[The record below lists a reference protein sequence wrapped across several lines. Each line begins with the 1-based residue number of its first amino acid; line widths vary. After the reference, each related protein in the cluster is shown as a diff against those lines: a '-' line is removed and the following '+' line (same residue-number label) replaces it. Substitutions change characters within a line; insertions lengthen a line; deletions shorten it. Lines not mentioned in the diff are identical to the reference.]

1 MKKFLFIY
9 YMFFTLN
16 NYFSFCFKD
25 INDACLSHVPTDE
38 NDCLGKKSDIGICC
52 YLGYKL
58 NGVLIQN
65 CNSVYNKAVF
75 LEDVEKKMK
84 DPNVK
89 ELKYNCDPDNS
100 VIDNG
105 ADIVL
110 DDKSTT
116 YLYYFNSI
124 SNSGSFSLTSK
135 QSSKYMTIFFL
146 SSSGANS
153 IDYVI
158 NNGKNQIQ
166 GYLYSY
172 NSMIIPKD
180 FYSGKKID
188 ISFVCTQKC
197 YFMLNIF
204 FNETSYFRSYLKTEF
219 NLVPEFYKMVNIT
232 FHGGQTNHDYFSYI
246 YSQKKSKELD
256 FIVDNKKVNIFNDE
270 FFNIKF
276 GEFSLDKDQN
286 ISLNIQS
293 ENNDVLTISCIANSL
308 SYDPEL
314 FLTDYTFMGY
324 LKNDSI
330 TYELLSDKNESQVYQ
345 IRITANKK
353 ISARF
358 EREEKIADEQNMV
371 IFQYN
376 TIKSPYSLTLRKYDP
391 FPIYRIQLLEVTDN
405 SKSDNW
411 IDPLILNVNSPDI
424 LAKDGVK
431 YYPLDISN
439 RKKNYRYIFTIKAN
453 TTSLNAYLTKCKTF
467 PDCVY
472 TISTI
477 KKIDKTK
484 ASRSDQT
491 FIIKAQ
497 EETFDVNDI
506 LLVECDDSKFCE
518 YNITVTEEYHKNG
531 INWVVILI
539 IFISFLVLLAVAYFF
554 YIHYFNKNKTVLIE
568 DIGNLVMN
576 ENKTNKDDTDTD
588 KTDNALT

>member
-1 MKKFLFIY
+1 
-9 YMFFTLN
+9 
-16 NYFSFCFKD
+16 
-25 INDACLSHVPTDE
+25 
-38 NDCLGKKSDIGICC
+38 
-52 YLGYKL
+52 
-58 NGVLIQN
+58 
-65 CNSVYNKAVF
+65 
-75 LEDVEKKMK
+75 
-84 DPNVK
+84 
-89 ELKYNCDPDNS
+89 
-100 VIDNG
+100 
-105 ADIVL
+105 
-110 DDKSTT
+110 
-116 YLYYFNSI
+116 
-124 SNSGSFSLTSK
+124 
-135 QSSKYMTIFFL
+135 
-146 SSSGANS
+146 
-153 IDYVI
+153 
-158 NNGKNQIQ
+158 
-166 GYLYSY
+166 
-172 NSMIIPKD
+172 
-180 FYSGKKID
+180 
-188 ISFVCTQKC
+188 
-197 YFMLNIF
+197 
-204 FNETSYFRSYLKTEF
+204 
-219 NLVPEFYKMVNIT
+219 MVNIT
-232 FHGGQTNHDYFSYI
+232 FNGGQSNHNYFSYI

-376 TIKSPYSLTLRKYDP
+376 TTKSPYYLTLKKLDN

-439 RKKNYRYIFTIKAN
+439 YKKNYRYIFTIKAN
-453 TTSLNAYLTKCKTF
+453 TTSLNAYLTQCKTY

-472 TISTI
+472 TKSTI
-477 KKIDKTK
+477 KNIDKTK
-484 ASRSDQT
+484 ASRSNDT
-491 FIIKAQ
+491 LTIKAQ
-497 EETFDVNDI
+497 EETFNVNDI
-506 LLVECDDSKFCE
+506 LLVECEDSENC
-518 YNITVTEEYHKNG
+518 YYDIIVTEEFHKKDG
-531 INWVVILI
+531 INWVI
-539 IFISFLVLLAVAYFF
+539 IFIIFIGFVAILAVAYFC

-576 ENKTNKDDTDTD
+576 ENKTNKDDTDKTD
-588 KTDNALT
+588 KA